1 MLLLVITGCQVDS
14 FVDFCMSC
22 TAEPLLQCSDIKY
35 QFVDYYLKD
44 CSYIDQLKCIHTLT
58 DAMN

>member
-14 FVDFCMSC
+14 FVDFSMGC
-22 TAEPLLQCSDIKY
+22 TAEPLLSDIKY

-44 CSYIDQLKCIHTLT
+44 CSYIDQLNT
-58 DAMN
+58 